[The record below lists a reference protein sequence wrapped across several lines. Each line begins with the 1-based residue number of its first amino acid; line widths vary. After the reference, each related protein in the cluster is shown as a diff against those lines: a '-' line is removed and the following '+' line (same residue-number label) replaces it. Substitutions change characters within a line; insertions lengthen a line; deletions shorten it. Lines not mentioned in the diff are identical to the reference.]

1 MFRTV
6 ELQDNLWYRR
16 ASFVKGWGAEMV
28 LDKDSS
34 SHAVESQNDASPVL
48 EAWAKPEIT
57 SFLAAVEA
65 QGAGTAAGEGT
76 NNVS

>member
-1 MFRTV
+1 
-6 ELQDNLWYRR
+6 
-16 ASFVKGWGAEMV
+16 MV

-34 SHAVESQNDASPVL
+34 SHAVESRHDVSPVL
-48 EAWAKPEIT
+48 EAWVKPEIT

-65 QGAGTAAGEGT
+65 QGLGSAAGEGT